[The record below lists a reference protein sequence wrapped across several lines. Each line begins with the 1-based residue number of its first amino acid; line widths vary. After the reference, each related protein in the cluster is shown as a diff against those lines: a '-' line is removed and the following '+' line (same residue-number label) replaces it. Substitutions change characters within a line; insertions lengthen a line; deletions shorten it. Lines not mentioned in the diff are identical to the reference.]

1 VIEVKQY
8 LELCRHVLTNGEVK
22 NDRTNTGTIST
33 FGYQMRFPL
42 NEGFPL
48 LTTKK
53 VYYKAIIKELLW
65 FISGSSNIRPLV
77 LDNIRIWNEWPYQK
91 YVNSP
96 EYKNETMD
104 EYITKIKEDEEFARK
119 WGDLGP
125 VYGVQWRNFGGVDQ
139 LLYIEK
145 ELKENPFSRRLILTA
160 WNPPLIS
167 KMALPP
173 CHMMAQFYVSGDGK
187 KLSLQLYQRS
197 GDIFLGVPFN
207 IASYALLLHM
217 FAHVCGYE
225 VGDFIHTIGDAHIY
239 ANHIDQIKLQ
249 LTREPLPLPKLKI
262 KRKVDSIVDFNYE
275 DFEIVDYVS
284 HPSIQGKV
292 SV

>member
-1 VIEVKQY
+1 MKQY